1 MFPRKLDRRQLER
14 LMRQMGMKTTE
25 LEGVEEVRIR
35 LKGEEIILPAPSVL
49 LTEVGGQRTYQI
61 SGEGERRERIVP
73 EEDVRLVMEQT
84 GASEQEAREEL
95 KRTGGDLAEAILRLK
110 K

>member
-1 MFPRKLDRRQLER
+1 MLPKKLDRRQLER
-14 LMRQMGMKTTE
+14 LMRQMGVKTTE
-25 LEGVEEVRIR
+25 LEGVEEVRVR
-35 LKGEEIILPAPSVL
+35 LRGEEIVISAPTVL
-49 LTEVGGQRTYQI
+49 LTEMGGQRTYQI
-61 SGEGERRERIVP
+61 SGEERRERIVP

-95 KRTGGDLAEAILRLK
+95 KRTGGNLAEAILRLK

>member
-1 MFPRKLDRRQLER
+1 VLPRKLDRRQLER
-14 LMRQMGMKTTE
+14 LMRQMGVKTTE

-35 LKGEEIILPAPSVL
+35 LRGEEIVIPGASVV
-49 LTEVGGQRTYQI
+49 LTEVGGQRTYQV
-61 SGEGERRERIVP
+61 SGEERRERIIP

-84 GASEQEAREEL
+84 GASEEEAREEL
-95 KRTGGDLAEAILRLK
+95 RRTGGDLAEAILRLK

>member
-1 MFPRKLDRRQLER
+1 MFPRKLDRRQLDR

-25 LEGVEEVRIR
+25 LEEVEEVRIR
-35 LKGEEIILPAPSVL
+35 TKKEEIVLTHPTVL
-49 LTEVGGQRTYQI
+49 LTEIGGMRTYQV
-61 SGEGERRERIVP
+61 SGEERREMVLP

-84 GASEQEAREEL
+84 GASEQEVREEL
-95 KRTGGDLAEAILRLK
+95 KRTGGNLAEAILRLK